1 MPRGHR
7 RPRSRHSTT
16 LKGTVGLLGIFAVL
30 MVFVSPVVW
39 MIVASLR
46 PAAEVN
52 QGLALPSTVTFDGFV
67 KIADFGFLQYFLNS
81 FLVAVSAATIS
92 VVLALFAG
100 YGFSRRRFRGRDG
113 LLFGVVLSQLFPFV
127 MLVTPL
133 YVIFNEMSLIDSY
146 LGIVIAYVAITL
158 PFSVYML
165 LGYIDSISTSLDE
178 AAELDGAGTLRLI
191 FGIIV
196 PVVWPG
202 LVAVWIYAFTL
213 AWEEYLLAS
222 VLLTS
227 PEKRTL
233 PVALAGLF
241 GEFTT
246 EWDVV
251 MAAGVTATVPTLVIF
266 LFLQKRLVSNLAGG
280 AVK

>member
-1 MPRGHR
+1 M
-7 RPRSRHSTT
+7 
-16 LKGTVGLLGIFAVL
+16 AV
-30 MVFVSPVVW
+30 
-39 MIVASLR
+39 
-46 PAAEVN
+46 
-52 QGLALPSTVTFDGFV
+52 
-67 KIADFGFLQYFLNS
+67 
-81 FLVAVSAATIS
+81 VSATLS
-92 VVLALFAG
+92 VTLACFAA
-100 YGFSRRRFRGRDG
+100 YGFSRRRFRSRNA
-113 LLFGVVLSQLFPFV
+113 LLFSVVLSQLFPFV
-127 MLVTPL
+127 MLITPL
-133 YVIFNEMSLIDSY
+133 YVIFNELFLIDSY
-146 LGIVIAYVAITL
+146 AGIVVAYVAITL

-165 LGYIDSISTSLDE
+165 LGYIDGIPTSLDE

-191 FGIIV
+191 FRIIL

-227 PEKRTL
+227 PDKRTL

-246 EWDVV
+246 QWDVV
-251 MAAGVTATVPTLVIF
+251 MAAGVTATVPTILIF
-266 LFLQKRLVSNLAGG
+266 LILQKRLVGNLAGG